1 MKNSNV
7 AINPLVNETL
17 TAFCLKNKLEKKQF
31 IEESLNYFNANG
43 INPAKYESPSA
54 EIEKMHKRIE
64 DIFKFSK
71 AQERDVLKPF
81 IIELMKLVSQN
92 DTEAK
97 KGVSDILNAL
107 LNRKTEIE
115 KLAKQN
121 SEETNALKLEISDLK
136 SSIANLNT
144 IATKQNSEVERR
156 LKIIIDNQN
165 LSVIAKKIPFS

>member
-31 IEESLNYFNANG
+31 IEESLKYFNANG

-81 IIELMKLVSQN
+81 IVELMKLVTQN
-92 DTEAK
+92 DEGAK
-97 KGVSDILNAL
+97 KGVSEIKGAL
-107 LNRKTEIE
+107 LNRKGEIE
-115 KLAKQN
+115 NFKKEVL
-121 SEETNALKLEISDLK
+121 EETKALKAQISDLK
-136 SSIANLNT
+136 HSNELLSRILAEN
-144 IATKQNSEVERR
+144 NSKLESR
-156 LKIIIDNQN
+156 LKIIIDNQ
-165 LSVIAKKIPFS
+165 IAGVTGKKTPFS

>member
-7 AINPLVNETL
+7 AINPLVNEVL

-31 IEESLNYFNANG
+31 IEESLKYFNANG

-81 IIELMKLVSQN
+81 FIDLVRMLTENHSDVKKWLNTLASVTKTDIESLKKQHSDEVSN
-92 DTEAK
+92 
-97 KGVSDILNAL
+97 
-107 LNRKTEIE
+107 
-115 KLAKQN
+115 
-121 SEETNALKLEISDLK
+121 LKAQISDLK
-136 SSIANLNT
+136 RSNELLNI
-144 IATKQNSEVERR
+144 IATEHNIALERR
-156 LKIIIDNQN
+156 LKIIIDNQ
-165 LSVIAKKIPFS
+165 IAGVTGKKIPFS

>member
-31 IEESLNYFNANG
+31 IEESLKYFNASG

-97 KGVSDILNAL
+97 QGVSDIKQVVF
-107 LNRKTEIE
+107 NRKEQIE
-115 KLAKQN
+115 KLRIQN

-136 SSIANLNT
+136 RSVANLNT
-144 IATKQNSEVERR
+144 IATKHNSEVERR
-156 LKIIIDNQN
+156 LKIIIDNQ
-165 LSVIAKKIPFS
+165 IAGVTGKKTSFS

>member
-31 IEESLNYFNANG
+31 IEESLKYFNANG

-81 IIELMKLVSQN
+81 FIEIVRMLTENHSDVKKWVNAIAGGMKTNTESLTKQHSDEVSN
-92 DTEAK
+92 
-97 KGVSDILNAL
+97 
-107 LNRKTEIE
+107 
-115 KLAKQN
+115 
-121 SEETNALKLEISDLK
+121 LKAQISDLK
-136 SSIANLNT
+136 RVNENISKTMAEHNTLVQESLKAIMEYQNKGAFDKLNFF
-144 IATKQNSEVERR
+144 S
-156 LKIIIDNQN
+156 
-165 LSVIAKKIPFS
+165 AKK